1 MSANEMVQRCFRHQH
16 PEAYGLPDALEGSI
30 PADCRFG
37 RTDLPPDGEALP
49 EEPMGNPDAYRL

>member
-16 PEAYGLPDALEGSI
+16 PEAYGRPEALEGTI

-37 RTDLPPDGEALP
+37 RTDPLSDGETLP
-49 EEPMGNPDAYRL
+49 EEPMGDPGAYRL